1 MLQPPSKTY
10 LAKQNRNLEQNGKDI
25 TVCIAETGI
34 RRNGEHGQ
42 NTQSIIHYAV
52 KLCCIYVLIDD
63 TLRIDGMNQTCVL
76 CNQCLTIF
84 GMEINKLR
92 KL

>member
-1 MLQPPSKTY
+1 MK
-10 LAKQNRNLEQNGKDI
+10 AM
-25 TVCIAETGI
+25 VCLDC
-34 RRNGEHGQ
+34 
-42 NTQSIIHYAV
+42 V
-52 KLCCIYVLIDD
+52 KRVVFVLIDD
-63 TLRIDGMNQTCVL
+63 ELRIDCMNQTCVL